1 MPPKKDDS
9 ADNKAVRFGR
19 VRSNLKMGLV
29 GLPNVGKSSLFNL
42 LCQQEAEANQEDF
55 GEEWDSRVVTEMTR
69 TLPRID
75 GRAMASLA
83 WMYARGRNPKYS
95 REIFR
100 QLRAAQE
107 QQKRENSRAKG

>member
-42 LCQQEAEANQEDF
+42 LCQQEAEAANYPF
-55 GEEWDSRVVTEMTR
+55 CTSCFAPIFIYIHPLT
-69 TLPRID
+69 PR
-75 GRAMASLA
+75 
-83 WMYARGRNPKYS
+83 PTTT
-95 REIFR
+95 
-100 QLRAAQE
+100 
-107 QQKRENSRAKG
+107 